1 MPVVTVN
8 GIYGSGTVEVGQMIA
23 QRLELNYVDR
33 YVFAE
38 AAKLVRV
45 PIGNLID
52 KEQRVVRFRERLS
65 RFLQTMLERS
75 AVAGISGEPYFGRGI
90 EMLPVEAYTELAGD
104 AASAEKSV
112 NDEAFIN
119 ATTAVI
125 KDVAS
130 NGDVVIIGRG
140 ANMILADTP
149 GVIHVGMV
157 APLEVRIETL
167 VQREHF
173 TREEAR
179 EHVQKLEAARLV
191 FFRKFFKVDPN
202 DPNLY
207 HLVLNI
213 GEYGHEVAA
222 DMAVHAIESLSG

>member
-8 GIYGSGTVEVGQMIA
+8 GIFGSGTVEVGQIIA

-38 AAKLVRV
+38 ASKLVRV

-65 RFLQTMLERS
+65 SFLETILQRY

-90 EMLPVEAYTELAGD
+90 EMLPGEAYTELAGD
-104 AASAEKSV
+104 ASSPEQNV
-112 NDEAFIN
+112 NDEAFIQ
-119 ATTAVI
+119 ATTTVI
-125 KDVAS
+125 NELAAS
-130 NGDVVIIGRG
+130 GDVVIIGRG

-173 TREEAR
+173 NREEAR
-179 EHVQKLEAARLV
+179 EHVEKLEAARLG

-213 GEYGHEVAA
+213 GEYSHEVAA
-222 DMAVHAIESLSG
+222 DIAVHAIASLSG

>member
-8 GIYGSGTVEVGQMIA
+8 GIFGSGTLEVGQIIA
-23 QRLELNYVDR
+23 QQLNLNYVDR

-38 AAKLVRV
+38 AAKLVRS

-65 RFLQTMLERS
+65 RFLQTVLERS

-104 AASAEKSV
+104 SSSTEQSV

-125 KDVAS
+125 KDLAS

-140 ANMILADTP
+140 ANIILADTP

-157 APLEVRIETL
+157 APLDVRIETL

-173 TREEAR
+173 NRAEAR
-179 EHVQKLEAARLV
+179 EYVEKLETARLA

-213 GEYGHEVAA
+213 GEYSHEVGA
-222 DMAVHAIESLSG
+222 DLAVHAIRSLSG